1 MITNNFKIDIPK
13 TPVGI
18 FADLGVYE
26 ETYRENKLS
35 WDYNAGIYFSFSINE
50 EIIGVI
56 YC

>member
-35 WDYNAGIYFSFSINE
+35 WGLQCWNIF
-50 EIIGVI
+50 
-56 YC
+56 